1 MGFLFFFSPIDIQWY
16 LPFSSQGLIES
27 NCRKLEGSSVAAFL
41 TKSRDPKS
49 IKWASHSVSYVWN
62 PSEVDAESVC
72 VTPVL
77 LQPVCST
84 FSGTVSKAFLYIC
97 CTNVHFK
104 DGESA
109 FTCSCFTFSLTAG
122 WNWSEPQNN
131 FKIFC
136 WTLSSSQ
143 LELQPPLYETFPFWR
158 ENFQCSLYVLQ
169 YNDSHPNS
177 PFKTSALSRPSV
189 LNFSGRLSVPCAVAV
204 TPRISIL
211 TWHWERIPA
220 ANPESSCSRQQQQAK
235 RP

>member
-1 MGFLFFFSPIDIQWY
+1 MGFLFFFSPIQWY

-49 IKWASHSVSYVWN
+49 IKWARHSVSYVWN

-84 FSGTVSKAFLYIC
+84 LSGTVSKAFLYIC

-122 WNWSEPQNN
+122 WNWSDPGIISKYFVEP
-131 FKIFC
+131 C
-136 WTLSSSQ
+136 
-143 LELQPPLYETFPFWR
+143 
-158 ENFQCSLYVLQ
+158 
-169 YNDSHPNS
+169 
-177 PFKTSALSRPSV
+177 
-189 LNFSGRLSVPCAVAV
+189 
-204 TPRISIL
+204 
-211 TWHWERIPA
+211 PA
-220 ANPESSCSRQQQQAK
+220 ASWNSNLLYMKHFLFGERTSSAACMSYNITTATRIHRSKPQPYLVPPSSTFQVGC
-235 RP
+235 